1 MPDAEL
7 RFLVTHLFADT
18 EGRASARRIDR
29 LVGRLPGLEGLHL
42 ADDAVVDLAR
52 LPRTARAGDDSIE
65 RSMVRTDKKRS
76 NVMLAEIFGLDGVVV
91 LVVVVAVL
99 FGGTQI
105 PKLARSLGSA
115 RSEFKK
121 GLADVQDSSVDSDA
135 GAAAQS
141 G

>member
-1 MPDAEL
+1 
-7 RFLVTHLFADT
+7 
-18 EGRASARRIDR
+18 
-29 LVGRLPGLEGLHL
+29 
-42 ADDAVVDLAR
+42 
-52 LPRTARAGDDSIE
+52 
-65 RSMVRTDKKRS
+65 
-76 NVMLAEIFGLDGVVV
+76 MLAEIFGLDGVVV

-121 GLADVQDSSVDSDA
+121 GLADVQDSSVDTDA